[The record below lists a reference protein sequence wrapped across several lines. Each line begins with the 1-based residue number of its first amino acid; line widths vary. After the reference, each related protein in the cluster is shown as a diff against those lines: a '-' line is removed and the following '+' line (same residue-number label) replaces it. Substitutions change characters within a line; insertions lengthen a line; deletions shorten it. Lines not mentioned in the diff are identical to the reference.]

1 MLTTIF
7 SILLQITTPTTT
19 PTDTPVETL
28 PAPAESL
35 SLFDMVTKG
44 GVIMIPIA
52 LLGFIATY
60 FFIERWLYLRQVT
73 REKKEFL
80 SSIKQYLK
88 AGDIKGARM
97 YATQDGS
104 ATGKIIQVGVEHIG
118 KPMKEIES
126 LMESAANIEVAE
138 MERNMGYLGIIAGVA
153 PMLGF
158 IGTIGGIIR
167 IFYDISQTDNITIGI
182 IAGGLY
188 EKMITSGAGLFV
200 GVISYCAYHILQQ
213 RVNVFTLKM
222 QKDVFEFMRSILTP
236 QQ

>member
-1 MLTTIF
+1 MLGILT
-7 SILLQITTPTTT
+7 ILLQISTSVDTTAVTTSS
-19 PTDTPVETL
+19 TD
-28 PAPAESL
+28 SL
-35 SLFDMVTKG
+35 SLLDMVMKG
-44 GVIMIPIA
+44 GWIMIPIA
-52 LLGFIATY
+52 FLGFVACY
-60 FFIERWLYLRQVT
+60 FFFERYLYLNAVT
-73 REKKEFL
+73 KEKKEL
-80 SSIKQYLK
+80 VSSIKQYLK
-88 AGDIKGARM
+88 NADIKSARM
-97 YATQDGS
+97 YAAQDGS
-104 ATGKIIQVGVEHIG
+104 ATGKILQVGLEHIG
-118 KPMKEIES
+118 KPMKELES
-126 LMESAANIEVAE
+126 MMESAANIEVAE

-222 QKDVFEFMRSILTP
+222 QKDVFDFMRSILTP
-236 QQ
+236 ES

>member
-1 MLTTIF
+1 MLGILT
-7 SILLQITTPTTT
+7 ILLQISTSVDTTAVTTSST
-19 PTDTPVETL
+19 
-28 PAPAESL
+28 ESL
-35 SLFDMVTKG
+35 SLLDMVMKG
-44 GVIMIPIA
+44 GWIMIPIA
-52 LLGFIATY
+52 FLGFVACY
-60 FFIERWLYLRQVT
+60 FFFERYLYLNAVT
-73 REKKEFL
+73 KEKKEL
-80 SSIKQYLK
+80 VSSIKQYLK
-88 AGDIKGARM
+88 NSDIKSARM
-97 YATQDGS
+97 YAAQDGS
-104 ATGKIIQVGVEHIG
+104 ATGKILQVGLEHIG
-118 KPMKEIES
+118 KPMKELES
-126 LMESAANIEVAE
+126 MMESAANIEVAE

-222 QKDVFEFMRSILTP
+222 QKDVFDFMRSILTP
-236 QQ
+236 ES

>member
-1 MLTTIF
+1 MLGILT
-7 SILLQITTPTTT
+7 ILLQITTSADTTAVT
-19 PTDTPVETL
+19 TSST
-28 PAPAESL
+28 ESL
-35 SLFDMVTKG
+35 SLLDMVMKG
-44 GVIMIPIA
+44 GWIMIPIA
-52 LLGFIATY
+52 FLGFVACY
-60 FFIERWLYLRQVT
+60 FFFERYLYLNAVT
-73 REKKEFL
+73 KEKKEL
-80 SSIKQYLK
+80 VSSIKQYLK
-88 AGDIKGARM
+88 NADIKSARM
-97 YATQDGS
+97 YAAQDGS
-104 ATGKIIQVGVEHIG
+104 ATGKILQVGLEHIG
-118 KPMKEIES
+118 KPMKELES
-126 LMESAANIEVAE
+126 MMESAANIEVAE

-222 QKDVFEFMRSILTP
+222 QKDVFDFMRSILTP
-236 QQ
+236 ES

>member
-1 MLTTIF
+1 MLGILT
-7 SILLQITTPTTT
+7 ILLQISTSVDTTAVTTSS
-19 PTDTPVETL
+19 TD
-28 PAPAESL
+28 SL
-35 SLFDMVTKG
+35 SLLDMVMKG
-44 GVIMIPIA
+44 GWIMIPIA
-52 LLGFIATY
+52 FLGFVACY
-60 FFIERWLYLRQVT
+60 FFFERYLYLNAVT
-73 REKKEFL
+73 KEKKEL
-80 SSIKQYLK
+80 VSSIKQYLK
-88 AGDIKGARM
+88 NADIKSARM
-97 YATQDGS
+97 FAAQDGS
-104 ATGKIIQVGVEHIG
+104 ATGKILQVGLEHIG
-118 KPMKEIES
+118 KPMKELES
-126 LMESAANIEVAE
+126 MMESAANIEVAE

-222 QKDVFEFMRSILTP
+222 QKDVFDFMRSILTP
-236 QQ
+236 ES

>member
-1 MLTTIF
+1 MLAIIN
-7 SILLQITTPTTT
+7 ILLQITTPV
-19 PTDTPVETL
+19 DTVTAVETTS
-28 PAPAESL
+28 ETL
-35 SLFDMVTKG
+35 SLFDMIMKG
-44 GVIMIPIA
+44 GPIMIPIGI
-52 LLGFIATY
+52 LGFIATY
-60 FFIERWLYLRQVT
+60 FFIERLLYLRTVT
-73 REKKEFL
+73 REKKEFV
-80 SSIKQYLK
+80 SSVKQYLK
-88 AGDIKGARM
+88 SADIKSARM
-97 YATQDGS
+97 YASQDGS
-104 ATGKIIQVGVEHIG
+104 ATGKIILVGLEHIG
-118 KPMKEIES
+118 KPMKELES

-158 IGTIGGIIR
+158 IGTISGIIH

-213 RVNVFTLKM
+213 RVNIFTLKM

-236 QQ
+236 Q

>member
-1 MLTTIF
+1 MLGILT
-7 SILLQITTPTTT
+7 ILLQISTSVDTTAVTTSS
-19 PTDTPVETL
+19 TD
-28 PAPAESL
+28 SL
-35 SLFDMVTKG
+35 SLLDMVMKG
-44 GVIMIPIA
+44 GWIMIPIA
-52 LLGFIATY
+52 LLGFVACY
-60 FFIERWLYLRQVT
+60 FFFERYLYLNAVT
-73 REKKEFL
+73 KEKKEL
-80 SSIKQYLK
+80 VSSIKQYLK
-88 AGDIKGARM
+88 NADIKSARM
-97 YATQDGS
+97 YAAQDGS
-104 ATGKIIQVGVEHIG
+104 ATGKILQVGLEHVG
-118 KPMKEIES
+118 KPMKELES
-126 LMESAANIEVAE
+126 MMESAANIEVAE

-236 QQ
+236 ES

>member
-1 MLTTIF
+1 MLGILT
-7 SILLQITTPTTT
+7 ILLQISTSVDTTAVTTSS
-19 PTDTPVETL
+19 TD
-28 PAPAESL
+28 SL
-35 SLFDMVTKG
+35 SLLDMVMKG
-44 GVIMIPIA
+44 GWIMIPIA
-52 LLGFIATY
+52 FLGFVACY
-60 FFIERWLYLRQVT
+60 FFFERYLYLNAVT
-73 REKKEFL
+73 KEKKEL
-80 SSIKQYLK
+80 VSSINQYLK
-88 AGDIKGARM
+88 NAEIKSERM
-97 YATQDGS
+97 YAAQDGS
-104 ATGKIIQVGVEHIG
+104 ATGNILQVGLYHIG
-118 KPMKEIES
+118 KPMKELES
-126 LMESAANIEVAE
+126 MMESAANIEVAE

-222 QKDVFEFMRSILTP
+222 QKDVFDFMRSILTP
-236 QQ
+236 ES

>member
-1 MLTTIF
+1 
-7 SILLQITTPTTT
+7 
-19 PTDTPVETL
+19 
-28 PAPAESL
+28 
-35 SLFDMVTKG
+35 
-44 GVIMIPIA
+44 
-52 LLGFIATY
+52 
-60 FFIERWLYLRQVT
+60 
-73 REKKEFL
+73 
-80 SSIKQYLK
+80 
-88 AGDIKGARM
+88 
-97 YATQDGS
+97 
-104 ATGKIIQVGVEHIG
+104 
-118 KPMKEIES
+118 MKELES
-126 LMESAANIEVAE
+126 MMESAANIEVAE

-222 QKDVFEFMRSILTP
+222 QKDVFDFMRSILTP
-236 QQ
+236 ES

>member
-1 MLTTIF
+1 MLSIQT
-7 SILLQITTPTTT
+7 ILLQITTATDSTAALTTAS
-19 PTDTPVETL
+19 D
-28 PAPAESL
+28 SL
-35 SLFDMVTKG
+35 SLFDMVMKG

-60 FFIERWLYLRQVT
+60 FFIERYLYLNTVT
-73 REKKEFL
+73 KEKKEFV

-88 AGDIKGARM
+88 NGDIKSARM
-97 YATQDGS
+97 YAAQDGS
-104 ATGKIIQVGVEHIG
+104 ATGKIIQVGLENIG
-118 KPMKEIES
+118 KPMKELES
-126 LMESAANIEVAE
+126 MMESAANIEVAE
-138 MERNMGYLGIIAGVA
+138 MEKNMGYLGIIAGVA

-158 IGTIGGIIR
+158 IGTISGIIH
-167 IFYDISQTDNITIGI
+167 IFYNISQTDNITIGI

-213 RVNVFTLKM
+213 RVNIFTLKM

-236 QQ
+236 EA

>member
-1 MLTTIF
+1 MLGILT
-7 SILLQITTPTTT
+7 ILLQISTSVDTTAVTTSS
-19 PTDTPVETL
+19 TD
-28 PAPAESL
+28 SL
-35 SLFDMVTKG
+35 SLLDMVMKG
-44 GVIMIPIA
+44 GWIMIPIA
-52 LLGFIATY
+52 FLGFVACY
-60 FFIERWLYLRQVT
+60 FFFERYLYLNAVT
-73 REKKEFL
+73 KEKKEL
-80 SSIKQYLK
+80 VSSIKQYLK
-88 AGDIKGARM
+88 NADIKSARM
-97 YATQDGS
+97 YAAQDGS
-104 ATGKIIQVGVEHIG
+104 ATGKIIQVGLEHVG
-118 KPMKEIES
+118 KPMKELES
-126 LMESAANIEVAE
+126 MMESAANIEVAE

-222 QKDVFEFMRSILTP
+222 QKDVFDFMRSILTP
-236 QQ
+236 ES

>member
-1 MLTTIF
+1 MN
-7 SILLQITTPTTT
+7 
-19 PTDTPVETL
+19 
-28 PAPAESL
+28 AA
-35 SLFDMVTKG
+35 
-44 GVIMIPIA
+44 
-52 LLGFIATY
+52 
-60 FFIERWLYLRQVT
+60 T

-88 AGDIKGARM
+88 SGDIKSARM
-97 YATQDGS
+97 YAAQDSS
-104 ATGKIIQVGVEHIG
+104 ATGKILVVGLEHIG
-118 KPMKEIES
+118 KPMKELES
-126 LMESAANIEVAE
+126 MMESAANIEVAE

-200 GVISYCAYHILQQ
+200 GVISYCAYHVLQQ
-213 RVNVFTLKM
+213 RVNMYTLKM
-222 QKDVFEFMRSILTP
+222 QKDVFDFMRSILTP
-236 QQ
+236 QS

>member
-1 MLTTIF
+1 MLGILT
-7 SILLQITTPTTT
+7 ILLQISTSVDTTAVTTSS
-19 PTDTPVETL
+19 TD
-28 PAPAESL
+28 SL
-35 SLFDMVTKG
+35 SLLDMVMKG
-44 GVIMIPIA
+44 GWIMIPIA
-52 LLGFIATY
+52 FLGFVACY
-60 FFIERWLYLRQVT
+60 FFFERYLYLNAVT
-73 REKKEFL
+73 KEKKEL
-80 SSIKQYLK
+80 VSSIKQYLK
-88 AGDIKGARM
+88 NADIKSARM
-97 YATQDGS
+97 YAAQDGS
-104 ATGKIIQVGVEHIG
+104 ATGKILKVGLEHIG
-118 KPMKEIES
+118 KPMKELES
-126 LMESAANIEVAE
+126 MMESAANIEVAE

-222 QKDVFEFMRSILTP
+222 QKDVFDFMRSILTP
-236 QQ
+236 ES

>member
-1 MLTTIF
+1 MLGILT
-7 SILLQITTPTTT
+7 ILLQISTSVDSTAVTTSS
-19 PTDTPVETL
+19 TD
-28 PAPAESL
+28 SL
-35 SLFDMVTKG
+35 SLLDMVMKG
-44 GVIMIPIA
+44 GWIMIPIA
-52 LLGFIATY
+52 FLGFVACY
-60 FFIERWLYLRQVT
+60 FFFERYLYLNAVT
-73 REKKEFL
+73 KEKKEL
-80 SSIKQYLK
+80 VSSIKQYLK
-88 AGDIKGARM
+88 NADIKSARM
-97 YATQDGS
+97 YAAQDGS
-104 ATGKIIQVGVEHIG
+104 ATGKIIQVGLEHVG
-118 KPMKEIES
+118 KPMKELES
-126 LMESAANIEVAE
+126 MMESAANIEVAE

-222 QKDVFEFMRSILTP
+222 QKDVFDFMRSILTP
-236 QQ
+236 ES

>member
-1 MLTTIF
+1 MLGILT
-7 SILLQITTPTTT
+7 ILLQISTSVDTTAVTTSST
-19 PTDTPVETL
+19 
-28 PAPAESL
+28 ESL
-35 SLFDMVTKG
+35 SLLDMVMKG
-44 GVIMIPIA
+44 GWIMIPIA
-52 LLGFIATY
+52 FLGFVACY
-60 FFIERWLYLRQVT
+60 FFFERYLYLNAVT
-73 REKKEFL
+73 KEKKEL
-80 SSIKQYLK
+80 VSSIKQYLK
-88 AGDIKGARM
+88 NADIKSARM
-97 YATQDGS
+97 YAAQDGS
-104 ATGKIIQVGVEHIG
+104 ATGKIIQVGLEHVG
-118 KPMKEIES
+118 KPMKELES
-126 LMESAANIEVAE
+126 MMESAANIEVAE

-222 QKDVFEFMRSILTP
+222 QKDVFDFMRSILTP
-236 QQ
+236 ES

>member
-1 MLTTIF
+1 MLGILT
-7 SILLQITTPTTT
+7 ILLQISQSVDTTAVTTSS
-19 PTDTPVETL
+19 TD
-28 PAPAESL
+28 SL
-35 SLFDMVTKG
+35 SLLDMVMKG
-44 GVIMIPIA
+44 GWIMIPIA
-52 LLGFIATY
+52 FLGFVACY
-60 FFIERWLYLRQVT
+60 FFFERYLYLNAVT
-73 REKKEFL
+73 KEKKEL
-80 SSIKQYLK
+80 VSSIKQYLK
-88 AGDIKGARM
+88 NADIKSARM
-97 YATQDGS
+97 YAAQDGS
-104 ATGKIIQVGVEHIG
+104 ATGKILQVGLEHIG
-118 KPMKEIES
+118 KPMKELES
-126 LMESAANIEVAE
+126 MMESAANIEVAE

-222 QKDVFEFMRSILTP
+222 QKDVFDFMRSILTP
-236 QQ
+236 ES